1 MEALNSQAVQFASG
15 DHFDKDT
22 IGKKAME
29 VKDRY
34 EKLKAPM
41 TSRKQKLTEAQ
52 SLQQFLRDI
61 EDEEDWIRE
70 KEPIAG
76 STNRGVLRRSGGGG
90 SGGIFLLEL
99 WVRNYC
105 FVCFVMSSL
114 LLLCDTNDEKL
125 VTDCECT
132 ICVCVC
138 VCVCVGAR
146 VHVHAH
152 M

>member
-1 MEALNSQAVQFASG
+1 MEALSSQATLFASG

-29 VKDRY
+29 VKERY

-41 TSRKQKLTEAQ
+41 MSRKHKLTEAQ

-76 STNRGVLRRSGGGG
+76 STNRGGGAGPVVAVVVVVVVVVVVGGGG
-90 SGGIFLLEL
+90 GGGGGGVAGGCMCI
-99 WVRNYC
+99 
-105 FVCFVMSSL
+105 
-114 LLLCDTNDEKL
+114 
-125 VTDCECT
+125 
-132 ICVCVC
+132 
-138 VCVCVGAR
+138 
-146 VHVHAH
+146 
-152 M
+152 

>member
-1 MEALNSQAVQFASG
+1 MEALNSQATLFASG

-29 VKDRY
+29 VKERY

-76 STNRGVLRRSGGGG
+76 STNRGGQGHFVVVVGVGGGG
-90 SGGIFLLEL
+90 GGGGVAGGCMCIL
-99 WVRNYC
+99 
-105 FVCFVMSSL
+105 VC
-114 LLLCDTNDEKL
+114 
-125 VTDCECT
+125 DCC
-132 ICVCVC
+132 CVLSYE
-138 VCVCVGAR
+138 
-146 VHVHAH
+146 
-152 M
+152 